1 MSEPRTWRTRRYA
14 AGDEHDLLAL
24 FNRAFGKDRSL
35 EHWRWQ
41 FERNPYAPPTV
52 VVARRE
58 TDGLLVGSHVVMPI
72 ALGVSGRRV
81 LAAHTLDLVVHED
94 FRRQGIFETTAKEC
108 FEWCLERGMRAVIA
122 FPNQQS
128 YPGFVRTLGWSR
140 ILDPTRWDTR
150 VGVSRALGESL
161 PARALT
167 WLPDRLWRAFALAR
181 SAGAATVRET
191 WSDRVPD
198 DADELWAA
206 CAPELRVTLWK
217 DREYL
222 AWRYDANPDHE
233 FEYLAL
239 RDAGRLTALAVVH
252 FASGRATVCDWIA
265 PRAAGSASGAELV
278 RSICRG
284 AIRHGVD
291 RVSFVGADDGYFGHA
306 LEGFRSR
313 PAPESVLTGRGLE
326 PGELDERV
334 RNGSNW
340 CVTYG
345 DADYV

>member
-41 FERNPYAPPTV
+41 FERNPYAPPTII
-52 VVARRE
+52 VARRE

-72 ALGVSGRRV
+72 ALGVSGKRV

-140 ILDPTRWDTR
+140 ILDPTRWDAR
-150 VGVSRALGESL
+150 LGVSRILGASL
-161 PARALT
+161 PARAVT
-167 WLPDRLWRAFALAR
+167 WLPDHLWRMFVLAR
-181 SAGAATVRET
+181 LAGEARWTEA

-198 DADELWAA
+198 DVDELWAE

-222 AWRYDANPDHE
+222 AWRYDANPDHR
-233 FEYLAL
+233 FWYVSL
-239 RDAGRLTALAVVH
+239 REASRLKALAVVL
-252 FASGRATVCDWIA
+252 FESGRATICDWIA
-265 PRAAGSASGAELV
+265 PRSDDGATGAALV
-278 RSICRG
+278 RSVCRG
-284 AIRHGVD
+284 AIRQGVD
-291 RVSFVGADDGYFGHA
+291 RLSFVGADRGYFAKA
-306 LEGFRSR
+306 LETFRSR

-326 PGELDERV
+326 PGELDELV
-334 RNGSNW
+334 RDGSNW